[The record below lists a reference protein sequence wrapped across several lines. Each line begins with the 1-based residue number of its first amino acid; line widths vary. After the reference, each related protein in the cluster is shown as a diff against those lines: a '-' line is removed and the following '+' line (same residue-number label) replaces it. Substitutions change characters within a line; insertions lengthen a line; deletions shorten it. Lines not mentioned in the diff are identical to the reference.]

1 MATVFPYPHNKDEQ
15 EKLQKILDNLLD
27 KRISLDSNIE
37 EPDPLI
43 SLKDAP
49 ILYRGSL
56 CFISGQAGSRKTS
69 GLVLLCA
76 DMICHEKIIDSPF
89 TIPNSLNILYIDTE
103 QIKFDTQRIV
113 KRVSHYA
120 GYQLTQQKLFVYPLL
135 EYSIELNPCL
145 VEFLIVYH
153 RPDIVIIDNIS
164 HMGEGVIM
172 DLKVAELLLRNLRQ
186 VAEKYNIAIIGV
198 LHTNEG
204 SSINSPRGH
213 GGSEAVR
220 EADLVLMFSDVPEE
234 NYSKVS
240 TIKARRKK
248 PEYWGVSIDNNGI
261 PYYLE
266 ILQTNK
272 TTQFKRYNNSLKHID
287 YTKYFNLIPIT
298 GIKYNDLARRIDEMD
313 GREIK
318 KNKPSK
324 TAERR
329 INDMKSMNL
338 IYDRNGLYF
347 RKDDFEGTY

>member
-1 MATVFPYPHNKDEQ
+1 MSTIFPYPDNPQEL
-15 EKLQKILDNLLD
+15 EKLQEILERLLE
-27 KRISLDSNIE
+27 KRISLDSNIV
-37 EPDPLI
+37 EPEPLI

-120 GYQLTQQKLFVYPLL
+120 GYESTQQNLFVYPLL
-135 EYSIELNPCL
+135 GYSIELNPSL
-145 VEFLIVYH
+145 VEYLIVHH
-153 RPDIVIIDNIS
+153 RPDVVIIDNVS

-172 DLKVAELLLRNLRQ
+172 DLRVAELLLRNLRQ
-186 VAEKYNIAIIGV
+186 MAEKYNTAIICV

-261 PYYLE
+261 PYYHE
-266 ILQTNK
+266 IIPTRTSTHFTK
-272 TTQFKRYNNSLKHID
+272 NNDSKKQID
-287 YTKYFNLIPIT
+287 YTKYFAIIPIT

-329 INDMKSMNL
+329 INEMKSINL

-347 RKDDFEGTY
+347 RNDGSE